1 MPAWSSDASS
11 THINKHSLFKHVSWY
26 KHQQAYLKCDLDV
39 SASKGEKYIESE
51 TKDLNVC
58 KSHISKKRGWQR
70 LKNRECKVSTTDK
83 LKYQYYYKANC

>member
-51 TKDLNVC
+51 IKDLNVC
-58 KSHISKKRGWQR
+58 KPHISKKTWVTKTEKQGMQSFNNW
-70 LKNRECKVSTTDK
+70 
-83 LKYQYYYKANC
+83 

>member
-11 THINKHSLFKHVSWY
+11 THFNKHSLFKHVSWY

-39 SASKGEKYIESE
+39 SASKGEKYIESD
-51 TKDLNVC
+51 TKYANPTSQRNVGD
-58 KSHISKKRGWQR
+58 S

-83 LKYQYYYKANC
+83 QK